1 MSQHSSRISAITKA
15 NVSSFRLNRIS
26 AALIA
31 GALLGLGATHAY
43 AEIGPYTQQQ
53 RAIDAY
59 KIRKN
64 AAKASQVKTPVAH
77 PDNGDEA
84 LYPSRFN
91 SYSKGLPHDALGVV
105 VPTAYDAL
113 IKALQTGLNA
123 DFEAIPTGVPN
134 GSKQRDPQASYAYFL
149 AGQDTWAFTMPA
161 APAFS
166 SVQQA
171 SESIEV
177 LWQALVRD
185 VNFADYASNPLTQ
198 QAAADLSHFSDF
210 RGPKAGGQVTTG
222 TLFRGIAPGEL
233 NGPYLSQF
241 LWRSVPYGA
250 LNITQR
256 YTVPVANND
265 HLTNYN
271 EWLAIQNGASP
282 SGITS
287 TVNDTSPRYLRNN
300 RDLAQYVL
308 RDFNAQAYIN
318 AALIINSF
326 GSGVYAD
333 SNPLNN
339 SVTQG
344 REPMWG
350 INHTLDMVSHMAVMS
365 QSVAWYQKYLVHRRA
380 RPEVFFGRVH
390 NHLTGAANYPI
401 NPELFTSPALN
412 LAYAKSFN
420 TSYLLPMATSSG
432 SPLHPSYPAGHATMA
447 GAAVTILKAFFNG
460 AYVIPNPVQASADGL
475 SLVPYSGPALT
486 IEGEL
491 NKLATNISIGRDAA
505 GVHFRSDGDNG
516 LALGE
521 AMAISVLSDFVN
533 TYHEDFPGF
542 TFNKFDGT
550 SVTISKRYY
559 PYSYDD

>member
-1 MSQHSSRISAITKA
+1 MCQHNSRRSITSK
-15 NVSSFRLNRIS
+15 SPQSLFKRKHLS
-26 AALIA
+26 TALIA
-31 GALLGLGATHAY
+31 GALLGMGASSAY

-53 RAIDAY
+53 RASEAY
-59 KIRKN
+59 KLRVD
-64 AAKASQVKTPVAH
+64 AAKANEMKESLPH

-84 LYPSRFN
+84 RYPSRIN

-105 VPTAYDAL
+105 LPGAYDAL
-113 IKALQTGLNA
+113 IHALSTGENS

-134 GSKQRDPQASYAYFL
+134 GSKQRDPQISYAYFL
-149 AGQDTWAFTMPA
+149 EGRDPWSFTMPA
-161 APAFS
+161 APTFS

-177 LWQALVRD
+177 LWQALARD
-185 VNFADYASNPLTQ
+185 VHFSDYATNSLTQ
-198 QAAADLSHFSDF
+198 QAAADLSRFSDF
-210 RGPKAGGQVTTG
+210 RGPKSGGQVTPG

-241 LWRSVPYGA
+241 LWRPVPFGA
-250 LNITQR
+250 MTITQR
-256 YTVPVANND
+256 YNVPVANND

-282 SGITS
+282 SGIT
-287 TVNDTSPRYLRNN
+287 TAVNDTTPRYLRNN

-308 RDFNAQAYIN
+308 RDFNAQAYMN
-318 AALIINSF
+318 AAQIINSF
-326 GSGVYAD
+326 GSGVFAD

-339 SVTQG
+339 SQTQG

-350 INHTLDMVSHMAVMS
+350 LNHVLDLVSRVAVMS
-365 QSVAWYQKYLVHRRA
+365 QSTAWYQKYLVHRRA

-390 NHLTGAANYPI
+390 NHLTGAANYPL
-401 NPELFTSPALN
+401 NAELLSSPALSLTN
-412 LAYAKSFN
+412 SLKG
-420 TSYLLPMATSSG
+420 SYLLPMATPSG

-447 GAAVTILKAFFNG
+447 GAAVTVLKAYFKGSF
-460 AYVIPNPVQASADGL
+460 VIPNPVVPNADGTAL
-475 SLVPYSGPALT
+475 IPYSGPALT

-491 NKLATNISIGRDAA
+491 NKLATNIAIGRDAA
-505 GVHFRSDGDNG
+505 GVHFRSDGDDG

-521 AMAISVLSDFVN
+521 EMAISLLSDYIN
-533 TYHEDFPGF
+533 TYHEDHPGF

-550 SVTISKRYY
+550 SVTISKRKYY
-559 PYSYDD
+559 D

>member
-1 MSQHSSRISAITKA
+1 MSQHNSRKSITIKSSP
-15 NVSSFRLNRIS
+15 RLFGLNHIS
-26 AALIA
+26 AALVA
-31 GALLGLGATHAY
+31 SALLGLGASNAY
-43 AEIGPYTQQQ
+43 AEIGPYTQQE
-53 RAIDAY
+53 RATKAY
-59 KIRKN
+59 KLRVD
-64 AAKASQVKTPVAH
+64 AAKANEMKQSLLH

-84 LYPSRFN
+84 LYPTRIN

-105 VPTAYDAL
+105 SPSAYDAF
-113 IKALQTGLNA
+113 IRALSTGLNA

-134 GSKQRDPQASYAYFL
+134 GSKQRDPQASFTYFL
-149 AGQDTWAFTMPA
+149 EGRDVWSYVMPA

-177 LWQALVRD
+177 LWQALTRD
-185 VNFADYASNPLTQ
+185 VHFSDYASNALIQ
-198 QAAADLSHFSDF
+198 QAATDLSRFSDF
-210 RGPKAGGQVTTG
+210 RGPKSGGQVTPG
-222 TLFRGIAPGEL
+222 ALFRGIAPGEL

-241 LWRSVPYGA
+241 LWRSVPFGA
-250 LNITQR
+250 MTITQR
-256 YTVPVANND
+256 YNVPVANND

-287 TVNDTSPRYLRNN
+287 VANDTSTRFLRNN

-308 RDFNAQAYIN
+308 RDFNAQPYTN

-326 GSGVYAD
+326 GSGVFAD
-333 SNPLNN
+333 SNPLNV

-350 INHTLDMVSHMAVMS
+350 INHVLDLVSRVAVMS
-365 QSVAWYQKYLVHRRA
+365 QSTAWYQKFQVHRRA

-390 NHLTGAANYPI
+390 NHLTGAANYPL
-401 NPELFTSPALN
+401 NAELLSSPALSLTN
-412 LAYAKSFN
+412 SLKG
-420 TSYLLPMATSSG
+420 TYLLPMATPSG
-432 SPLHPSYPAGHATMA
+432 SPLHPAYPAGHATMA
-447 GAAVTILKAFFNG
+447 GAAATILKAYFKGSF
-460 AYVIPNPVQASADGL
+460 VIPNPVVPNADGTAL
-475 SLVPYSGPALT
+475 IPYSGPALT

-505 GVHFRSDGDNG
+505 GVHFRSDSDDG

-521 AMAISVLSDFVN
+521 EMAISLLSDYIN
-533 TYHEDFPGF
+533 TYHEDHPGF

-550 SVTISKRYY
+550 SVTIGKRY
-559 PYSYDD
+559 